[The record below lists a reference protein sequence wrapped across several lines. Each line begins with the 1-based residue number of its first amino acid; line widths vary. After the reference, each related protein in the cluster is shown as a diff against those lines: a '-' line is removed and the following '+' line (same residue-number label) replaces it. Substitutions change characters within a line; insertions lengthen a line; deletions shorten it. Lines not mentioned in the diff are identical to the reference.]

1 MSIAIS
7 QGDYIYYQDTSTGA
21 PTGWSW
27 VFQGGTPTGS
37 ASQNPVVLYQSPSP
51 YAGYTTTLTV
61 TKDLL
66 VSTKV
71 EASAVYVNPETLYIE
86 ISAAPTLIPMSTNV
100 SYSVT
105 GTTGSIAYYTW
116 YLPGVTGF
124 TGPNN
129 ILNQNVT
136 LNSWFDATG
145 TEYGSAYSTYSIN
158 ALVYGTSF
166 LSNTTANAVLVDYS
180 KNGPLEQ
187 INFASNL
194 YDPLTVYYTATKGIA
209 DTTAVGLPGNGWV
222 VDVACPGGELNN
234 PYFRAQGEFIYYVSS
249 SMDIGDTFPYISNGV
264 ITGQLVASSVGF
276 IALGVPTTGWESLNR
291 YTIGQYM
298 LPSDIIDYF
307 SGHLYF
313 GDINNGLSGLLKPQR
328 GWTESQVFDLVFST
342 SVANQT
348 SKSME
353 LAFGYLPQA
362 TLFGFDGYNGA
373 SGGKGGCCLPSS
385 NVAGGNIDI
394 YIDIYYSPDGSIDQI
409 DPGQTYTIIVPIS
422 NPSINGGNGNSP
434 DARLILAQDTIS
446 DTGIATKIQAGLDDY
461 FINVLSKPLNTY
473 IQASASPEYA
483 YQYSFANYDV
493 DVFNG
498 LKLTILA
505 NNPLDAAPYI
515 AKVGLRDSLA
525 ANTMMPYSK
534 TAAFG
539 TVSAYTGIWT
549 CFYYDYLANPYQAS
563 LTSYTR
569 PVRGFSYYTPFY

>member
-187 INFASNL
+187 INFASNS
-194 YDPLTVYYTATKGIA
+194 YDPLITYYTATKGA
-209 DTTAVGLPGNGWV
+209 VNTGTVGLPGSGWV
-222 VDVACPGGELNN
+222 VDIDCPGGELDN
-234 PYFRAQGEFIYYVSS
+234 PYFRAQGEFIYYISS
-249 SMDIGDTFPYISNGV
+249 SMDIGSGFPYVSNGV
-264 ITGQLVASSVGF
+264 ITGQLVASSAGF
-276 IALGVPTTGWESLNR
+276 NPLGVPTTGWEYLNR
-291 YTIGQYM
+291 YIIGQYM
-298 LPSDIIDYF
+298 LPSDIINYF

-313 GDINNGLSGLLKPQR
+313 GDISNGLDPLLTLR
-328 GWTESQVFDLVFST
+328 GWTESQVLDLVFST
-342 SVANQT
+342 SVASQT

-353 LAFGYLPQA
+353 LAIGYLPQA
-362 TLFGFDGYNGA
+362 TLFGLDGYNGA

-385 NVAGGNIDI
+385 NLAGGDIDL

-409 DPGQTYTIIVPIS
+409 DPGQTYTITVPIS
-422 NPSINGGNGNSP
+422 NPTINGGNGNSP
-434 DARLILAQDTIS
+434 DSRLILAQDTGS
-446 DTGIATKIQAGLDDY
+446 GDGIATLIQTELDAY
-461 FINVLSKPLNTY
+461 FISYLGNPFNNY
-473 IQASASPEYA
+473 IQASAAPEYA
-483 YQYSFANYDV
+483 YQYTFRNYDV
-493 DVFNG
+493 NVFNG
-498 LKLTILA
+498 LKLTMLA
-505 NNPLDAAPYI
+505 NNPFGGPPFI
-515 AKVGLRDSLA
+515 AKVGLRDSFA
-525 ANTMMPYSK
+525 VNTPIPYKK

-539 TVSAYTGIWT
+539 TVSAYSGIWT
-549 CFYYDYLANPYQAS
+549 CFYYSDLANPYQTT
-563 LTSYTR
+563 LTSY
-569 PVRGFSYYTPFY
+569 PGPMRGFSYYTPFY

>member
-187 INFASNL
+187 INFASNS
-194 YDPLTVYYTATKGIA
+194 YDPLITYYTATKGA
-209 DTTAVGLPGNGWV
+209 VNTGTVGLPGSGWV
-222 VDVACPGGELNN
+222 VDIDCPGGELDN
-234 PYFRAQGEFIYYVSS
+234 PYFRAQGEFIYYISS
-249 SMDIGDTFPYISNGV
+249 SMDIGSGFPYVSNGV
-264 ITGQLVASSVGF
+264 ITGQLVASSAGF
-276 IALGVPTTGWESLNR
+276 NPLGVPTTGWEYLNR
-291 YTIGQYM
+291 YIIGQYM
-298 LPSDIIDYF
+298 LPSDIINYF

-313 GDINNGLSGLLKPQR
+313 GDISNGLDPLLTLR
-328 GWTESQVFDLVFST
+328 GWTESQVLDLVFST
-342 SVANQT
+342 SVASQT

-353 LAFGYLPQA
+353 LAIGYLPQA
-362 TLFGFDGYNGA
+362 TLFGLDGYNGA

-385 NVAGGNIDI
+385 NLAGGDIDL

-409 DPGQTYTIIVPIS
+409 DPGQTYTITVPIS
-422 NPSINGGNGNSP
+422 NPTINGGNGNSP
-434 DARLILAQDTIS
+434 DSRLILAQDTGS
-446 DTGIATKIQAGLDDY
+446 GDGIATLIQTELDAY
-461 FINVLSKPLNTY
+461 FISYLGNPFNNY
-473 IQASASPEYA
+473 IQASAAPEYA
-483 YQYSFANYDV
+483 YQYTFGNYDV
-493 DVFNG
+493 NVFNG
-498 LKLTILA
+498 LKLTMLA
-505 NNPLDAAPYI
+505 NNPFGGPPFI
-515 AKVGLRDSLA
+515 AKVGLRDSFA
-525 ANTMMPYSK
+525 VNTPIPYKK

-539 TVSAYTGIWT
+539 TVSAYSGIWT
-549 CFYYDYLANPYQAS
+549 CFYYSDLANPYQTT
-563 LTSYTR
+563 LTSY
-569 PVRGFSYYTPFY
+569 PGPMRGFSYYTPFY